1 MVSGLLK
8 GIYSR
13 ARDSAKETKLLM
25 PSSCFRFLVL
35 ILLASLALF
44 LIGCGG
50 SGPAKAVGDVVTVT
64 LTPSPV
70 SLEAGDVLQMTVSA
84 LDANKQSVFNQ
95 TFKFTSSNPAIQIS
109 NNGLLCGGTW
119 DSLATPVNCKPAN
132 PGTAGIQTT
141 LTARAEGVSSAGVT
155 AFVHEQI
162 SSLTVTPANPPC
174 VSQTGTVQYQAA
186 AKDFNG
192 NDITSSVGTFNW
204 SVQPS
209 TVGTAASFTTTG
221 TSLNTVKAA
230 LPGIAQVNVS
240 SNSLNSINSVP
251 VNFQECP
258 VTSIV
263 ISPTPVAFSG
273 GGATQQMSAKVTDS
287 LGVAVANQPL
297 QWNASTPAVATINS
311 SGLAKAVAAGATE
324 LTASCTPNGCNIGLN
339 QPVYSNVVTATVP
352 GTNSTT
358 VYVTGTN
365 TTSLVPISTATN
377 TAGTAITLPQTPNS
391 FVFSPAGDKAFLGSA
406 NGLMIFDPVA
416 SKVATITGTG
426 GTVLAV
432 SADGNDVLLTDGTPF
447 VNGSGPT
454 VGTILMIYDVK
465 KNAVSVAR
473 NVPNAVSGDFT
484 PDAAKAFAVSP
495 TTLFIVQPP
504 GTTAASAPLGST
516 LTSSIIGSQQV
527 RVLNAGPVGYA
538 AASGTPFFE
547 TCTPGTV
554 SAGPGGT
561 PDLVASLA
569 DGSAMIGAEN
579 ANLDVISVSLGAN
592 GTCSPSVTNTLA
604 QHAFPS
610 SIVPQ
615 EIIVTPDSHHVYVT
629 SNLAGQLLHYDIG
642 AAAVTPVGLVNGA
655 TTFTGAATPDSL
667 SVYVGGSDNT
677 VHRIDVASESDANQI
692 AVGFTPDLVAVR
704 P

>member
-1 MVSGLLK
+1 MRLSL
-8 GIYSR
+8 
-13 ARDSAKETKLLM
+13 
-25 PSSCFRFLVL
+25 FRFLVL
-35 ILLASLALF
+35 ILLSSLALF

-50 SGPAKAVGDVVTVT
+50 SGPTKAVGDVATVT

-70 SLEAGDVLQMTVSA
+70 SIEAGDVLQMTVSA

-95 TFKFTSSNPAIQIS
+95 TFKFNSTNPAIQIA

-141 LTARAEGVSSAGVT
+141 LTARAEGVTSAGVT
-155 AFVHEQI
+155 AFIHEQI

-174 VSQTGTVQYQAA
+174 VSQTATVQYQAVA
-186 AKDFNG
+186 RDSNG
-192 NDITSSVGTFNW
+192 IDISTSVGTFNW
-204 SVQPS
+204 SVQPG

-221 TSLNTVKAA
+221 TSLNTIKAA

-273 GGATQQMSAKVTDS
+273 GGATQQMSATVTDS
-287 LGVAVANQPL
+287 LGAAVANQPL
-297 QWNASTPAVATINS
+297 QWNSSTAAVATINS
-311 SGLAKAVAAGATE
+311 SGLAKAVTAGATE
-324 LTASCTPNGCNIGLN
+324 LAASCTPNACNIGLN

-352 GTNSTT
+352 GANSTT
-358 VYVTGTN
+358 VYATGTN

-377 TAGTAITLPQTPNS
+377 AAGTAITLPQTPNS

-406 NGLMIFDPVA
+406 SGMMIFDP
-416 SKVATITGTG
+416 ATNTVTGTVTNAP

-432 SADGNDVLLTDGTPF
+432 SHDGNEILLTNGTPL
-447 VNGSGPT
+447 VNGSGP
-454 VGTILMIYDVK
+454 VNGTELILYNVK
-465 KNAVSVAR
+465 QNQVNILPNVA
-473 NVPNAVSGDFT
+473 NAVSGDFP

-495 TTLFIVQPP
+495 TTLFIAQPS
-504 GTTAASAPLGST
+504 TAVASTPLGST
-516 LTSSIIGSQQV
+516 LTSSVIGSQQV
-527 RVLNAGPVGYA
+527 RMLNAGPVGYA

-547 TCTPGTV
+547 TCSPGTV

-561 PDLVASLA
+561 PDLVTSLP

-579 ANLDVISVSLGAN
+579 ANLDVISVTLTAN
-592 GTCSPSVTNTLA
+592 GTCSPTVTNALA

-615 EIIVTPDSHHVYVT
+615 EIIATPDSHHVYVT

-642 AAAVTPVGLVNGA
+642 AAAVTAVGLVNGA